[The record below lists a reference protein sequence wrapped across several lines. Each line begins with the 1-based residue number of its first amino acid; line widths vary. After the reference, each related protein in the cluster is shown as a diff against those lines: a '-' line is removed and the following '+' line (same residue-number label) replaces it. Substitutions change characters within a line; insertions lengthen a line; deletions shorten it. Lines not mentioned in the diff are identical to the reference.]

1 MPITHSVKRKRRE
14 KGKPKKEM
22 SCYQSDCS
30 ALYSDGI
37 DVDATRGG
45 GGSLLSQKKKNRSYT
60 LFCWKGDRGQE
71 TVLIRPIKFRLM
83 RGSE

>member
-45 GGSLLSQKKKNRSYT
+45 GLYSLKKRKIGAMRCFAGKGIAAKRLCSLGQLS
-60 LFCWKGDRGQE
+60 LD
-71 TVLIRPIKFRLM
+71 
-83 RGSE
+83 

>member
-30 ALYSDGI
+30 ALYSDEI
-37 DVDATRGG
+37 DVVATRGG
-45 GGSLLSQKKKNRSYT
+45 GGSLLSQEKKKIGAIHC
-60 LFCWKGDRGQE
+60 FAGKGIAAKRLCSLGQ
-71 TVLIRPIKFRLM
+71 L
-83 RGSE
+83 S